1 MIGQLQTLISG
12 VNRKQA
18 GYGVIAFCGGFGLGL
33 YLNRRGPVELV
44 IEPDPGPALDDEVVN
59 AYQEALDDIFHGHP
73 VGQVISPAPND
84 PSIIEVD
91 HERMEHRD
99 QLIEEFGFSRGMQ
112 IYKEE
117 YAMTSDDE
125 SSDGALELVADAE
138 VINIFSGQVSTW
150 DQDAEDKHRAENEGP
165 HVLSVDE
172 YILNESEYSQNTLTF
187 YEGDQ
192 ILCSEDE
199 KPVYNWQEILGEL
212 RFGHGSNDQN
222 VFYVRNDKLKAEYE
236 VIRDRGHFM
245 IEVLGLEADAG
256 LEREER
262 NERIRKFRSDD

>member
-1 MIGQLQTLISG
+1 MIGQLQTLING

-44 IEPDPGPALDDEVVN
+44 IEPSSEPDLEDEAVN
-59 AYQEALDDIFHGHP
+59 AYQEALNDIFHGHP
-73 VGQVISPAPND
+73 MGQVISPPPND

-91 HERMEHRD
+91 HERMEHRA
-99 QLIEEFGFSRGMQ
+99 QLIEEFGFARGMQ
-112 IYKEE
+112 IYQEE
-117 YAMTSDDE
+117 YAMENDDE
-125 SSDGALELVADAE
+125 SSEETAVE
-138 VINIFSGQVSTW
+138 VINIFSNQVSTW
-150 DQDAEDKHRAENEGP
+150 DQDVEDKHRAENEGP
-165 HVLSVDE
+165 YVLSVDE
-172 YILNESEYSQNTLTF
+172 YILNESEYTQNTLTF

-199 KPVYNWQEILGEL
+199 QPVYNWHEILGEL
-212 RFGHGSNDQN
+212 KFGHGSNDQN

-236 VIRDRGHFM
+236 VIRDRGQFS

-262 NERIRKFRSDD
+262 AERLRKFRTDD